1 MAANDIYD
9 LIVIGAGPGGSAAAI
24 KAASAGLRTLIVEK
38 DTIGGTC
45 LNRGCIPTK
54 ALLHASGLYRQAAG
68 ASAVGVNCMPEIDE
82 SELASYRDKTVNSL
96 VEGLKTSLK
105 ASGAEVVIGKAS
117 VVSTND
123 LISVGHW

>member
-38 DTIGGTC
+38 DAIGGTC

-68 ASAVGVNCMPEIDE
+68 ASSFGVCCTPEIDE
-82 SELASYRDKTVNSL
+82 SVLASYRDKTV
-96 VEGLKTSLK
+96 
-105 ASGAEVVIGKAS
+105 
-117 VVSTND
+117 
-123 LISVGHW
+123 